1 MFLLQ
6 SVSLCPFPLQSQL
19 SYRGGREGEM
29 KKCHSK
35 GEGVGQGGLGGPV
48 LRSLPAPSGLT
59 P

>member
-35 GEGVGQGGLGGPV
+35 GEGVGQGGLGV
-48 LRSLPAPSGLT
+48 RSCGAFLPHLA
-59 P
+59 